1 MMQLKLYLLNRSK
14 FQVGTWSLDQTL
26 LWTPNTNATTGE
38 MRDQSDLGLTGAQL
52 ELIKAVQSTGKPVI
66 VVYVTGKPIAE
77 PWVKDREFQVC
88 QTWECWPH
96 SNRCGWHYSSV
107 LSWRIW
113 RYEFLMIS
121 FFPVLTNFEGRAI
134 AEVIFGDVNPS
145 GKLSLSVPRDVGTTP
160 VFHNY
165 LKGGRPASNPGLI
178 LDDGTLRFG
187 NQVSSVMLAFPLVSD
202 VCSVCTQQPGTPL
215 ELRSWPKLY
224 NFSIVCSFI
233 SSMFV
238 LNINI

>member
-1 MMQLKLYLLNRSK
+1 MWMAL
-14 FQVGTWSLDQTL
+14 F
-26 LWTPNTNATTGE
+26 
-38 MRDQSDLGLTGAQL
+38 
-52 ELIKAVQSTGKPVI
+52 
-66 VVYVTGKPIAE
+66 
-77 PWVKDREFQVC
+77 
-88 QTWECWPH
+88 
-96 SNRCGWHYSSV
+96 
-107 LSWRIW
+107 
-113 RYEFLMIS
+113 IS
-121 FFPVLTNFEGRAI
+121 FILANLEVRASYDLLFPGTHQFWRPSYCR
-134 AEVIFGDVNPS
+134 GDLWRRKSIWKALPLCPS
-145 GKLSLSVPRDVGTTP
+145 DVGTTP

-187 NQVSSVMLAFPLVSD
+187 NQVSSVILAFPLVSD